1 MEIWMRGCS
10 CILIKNDENAMLEE
24 SILREEIQECER
36 RLICDF
42 LLVIVWAKSIG
53 TERCYIDSVLSV
65 YPLYCWRS
73 LVVEYKT

>member
-53 TERCYIDSVLSV
+53 T
-65 YPLYCWRS
+65 
-73 LVVEYKT
+73 